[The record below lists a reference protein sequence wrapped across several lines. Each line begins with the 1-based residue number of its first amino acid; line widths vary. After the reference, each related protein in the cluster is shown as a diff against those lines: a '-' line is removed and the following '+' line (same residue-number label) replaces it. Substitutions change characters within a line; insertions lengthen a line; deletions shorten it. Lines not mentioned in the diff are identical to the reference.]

1 VSGFRDRLRYL
12 DRGVSAARPEVE
24 GRVEQ
29 ELALPAG
36 EIESGRA
43 GLADVSDDALVART
57 RADPSAFAIL
67 YERHR
72 LAVYRYLRA
81 RTSSDD
87 AAADLSALT
96 FERALAGLDRFRP
109 AGGGFPAWLL
119 RIARNAAIDAARRD
133 RGARSLDDLPPL
145 AHPAAGD
152 DPEAAA
158 VRADELDELRRQVHR
173 LGDQAAEA
181 LALRYGAGLSAR
193 EIGVVIGKSEAAT
206 QKLLSR
212 ALEALREVYPG
223 PA

>member
-1 VSGFRDRLRYL
+1 M
-12 DRGVSAARPEVE
+12 
-24 GRVEQ
+24 EQ

-36 EIESGRA
+36 EIDSGRA

-57 RADPSAFAIL
+57 RADPSAFGAL

-87 AAADLSALT
+87 AAADLAALT

-133 RGARSLDDLPPL
+133 RGTRSLDELPPL
-145 AHPAAGD
+145 GHPAAAD

-158 VRADELDELRRQVHR
+158 LRAAELDELRRHVHR
-173 LGDQAAEA
+173 LGEPAAEA

-193 EIGVVIGKSEAAT
+193 EIGAVIGKSEAAT

-212 ALEALREVYPG
+212 ALEALREVYRG
-223 PA
+223 SA

>member
-1 VSGFRDRLRYL
+1 M
-12 DRGVSAARPEVE
+12 AR
-24 GRVEQ
+24 
-29 ELALPAG
+29 A
-36 EIESGRA
+36 
-43 GLADVSDDALVART
+43 
-57 RADPSAFAIL
+57 RADPSAFGIL

-81 RTSSDD
+81 RTDSDD
-87 AAADLSALT
+87 AAADLAALT
-96 FERALAGLDRFRP
+96 FERALGALERFRP

-133 RGARSLDDLPPL
+133 RGTRSLDDLPPL
-145 AHPAAGD
+145 AHPAAADD

-158 VRADELDELRRQVHR
+158 LRAAELDELRAHVRR
-173 LGDQAAEA
+173 LGQPAAEA

-193 EIGVVIGKSEAAT
+193 EIGAVIERSEAAT

-212 ALEALREVYPG
+212 ALEALREVYRG

>member
-1 VSGFRDRLRYL
+1 M
-12 DRGVSAARPEVE
+12 
-24 GRVEQ
+24 EQ

-36 EIESGRA
+36 QIESGRA
-43 GLADVSDDALVART
+43 GLADASDDALVARA
-57 RADPSAFAIL
+57 RVDPSAFGIL

-72 LAVYRYLRA
+72 VAVYRYLRA
-81 RTSSDD
+81 RTDSDD
-87 AAADLSALT
+87 AAADLAALT
-96 FERALAGLDRFRP
+96 FERALGALERFHP

-133 RGARSLDDLPPL
+133 RGHRSLDALAPL
-145 AHPAAGD
+145 GDPAATE

-158 VRADELDELRRQVHR
+158 LRAAELDELRAHVRR
-173 LGDQAAEA
+173 LGQPAAEA

-193 EIGVVIGKSEAAT
+193 EIGAVIERSEAAT

-212 ALEALREVYPG
+212 ALEALREVYRG

>member
-1 VSGFRDRLRYL
+1 M
-12 DRGVSAARPEVE
+12 
-24 GRVEQ
+24 EQ
-29 ELALPAG
+29 ELVLPAG
-36 EIESGRA
+36 QIDAGRA

-72 LAVYRYLRA
+72 LAVCRYLRA

-87 AAADLSALT
+87 AAADLAALT

-109 AGGGFPAWLL
+109 SGGGFPAWLL

-133 RGARSLDDLPPL
+133 RGTRSLDDLAPL
-145 AHPAAGD
+145 AQPAAAD

-158 VRADELDELRRQVHR
+158 VRAAELDELRRHVRR
-173 LGDQAAEA
+173 LGEPAAEA

-193 EIGVVIGKSEAAT
+193 EIGAVIGKSEAAT
-206 QKLLSR
+206 QKVLSR
-212 ALEALREVYPG
+212 ALEALREVYRG